1 MWTRSGR
8 PDEWP
13 HSPHVLGPDPAAPG
27 SHGPSGCH
35 PSPWGS
41 ETACEQA
48 STHRGRWEGRCV
60 PTEKA
65 LSPGKCHVPGKA
77 DTRLTVLPIYG
88 TRRRRKHKLT
98 SSFPPATPNTR
109 STSGAP
115 VSPVRT
121 TKFPY
126 AHTTGGQGPVP
137 GALHTKLCVY
147 HQFACLRIVGM
158 LSLPPTLSDH
168 RNPAVEPT
176 LLSLYQAVSLLHFT
190 VQLAVL

>member
-98 SSFPPATPNTR
+98 SSFPPATPQHTQYFRCPCFPSENNQVSLCTHYGRTR
-109 STSGAP
+109 PCSWGFTHQVVC
-115 VSPVRT
+115 VSPVCLSQDS
-121 TKFPY
+121 
-126 AHTTGGQGPVP
+126 GNVVP
-137 GALHTKLCVY
+137 ATN
-147 HQFACLRIVGM
+147 
-158 LSLPPTLSDH
+158 SL
-168 RNPAVEPT
+168 
-176 LLSLYQAVSLLHFT
+176 
-190 VQLAVL
+190 